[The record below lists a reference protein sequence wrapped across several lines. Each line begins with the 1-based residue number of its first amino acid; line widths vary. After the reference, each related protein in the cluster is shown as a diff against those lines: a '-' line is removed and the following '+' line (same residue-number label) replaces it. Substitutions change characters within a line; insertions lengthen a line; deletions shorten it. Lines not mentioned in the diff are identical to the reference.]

1 MTWLAVGVGGG
12 AALGT
17 AANMFGAS
25 SASNAQEA
33 AAKAAI
39 NTNRPFLQRGYQ
51 ANEEL
56 GAMMGFDPS
65 RVEKRRWAKDIKN
78 DLKTG
83 ADWKSLGKQGQ
94 NALVQSELQK
104 QLDERSGKD
113 TYGFLNRRF
122 GMNDYQA
129 DPGYDF
135 RLSEGNKALERS
147 AAARGGVL
155 GGATQR
161 ALARFN
167 QDFASNEYMNA
178 YNRYAGDQTNM
189 YNRLAGMTGMGQQA
203 AQYIGNAQMQR
214 GDAQA
219 AGYMG
224 MANALSGG
232 LEQAG
237 GMAGMFGP
245 SGNIGARR

>member
-1 MTWLAVGVGGG
+1 MTWVAVGVGGA

-17 AANMFGAS
+17 GAQMFGAGK
-25 SASNAQEA
+25 ASDAQEA

-39 NTNRPFLQRGYQ
+39 NANRPFLQRGYQ

-78 DLKTG
+78 ELKAG
-83 ADWKSLGKQGQ
+83 ANWKSLDKAGK

-129 DPGYDF
+129 DPGYEF
-135 RLSEGNKALERS
+135 RLGEGVKALERS

-155 GGATQR
+155 GGAQQR
-161 ALARFN
+161 ALARFG
-167 QDFASNEYMNA
+167 QDYGSNEYLNA
-178 YNRYAGDQTNM
+178 YNRYNADQTNM
-189 YNRLAGMTGMGQQA
+189 YNRLANMAGMGQTA

-224 MANALSGG
+224 QANALSGG
-232 LEQAG
+232 LQQASG
-237 GMAGMFGP
+237 LAGMFGP
-245 SGNIGARR
+245 SGNMGMRR

>member
-1 MTWLAVGVGGG
+1 MTWV
-12 AALGT
+12 AAGT
-17 AANMFGAS
+17 AAVGTAGIGAWGAGK
-25 SASNAQEA
+25 ASDAQEA

-39 NTNRPFLQRGYQ
+39 NANRPFLQRGYQ

-78 DLKTG
+78 ELKLG
-83 ADWKSLGKQGQ
+83 ANWKSLGKQGQ

-104 QLDERSGKD
+104 KLDARSGKD

-122 GMNDYQA
+122 GMGDYQA

-167 QDFASNEYMNA
+167 QDFAANEYMNA
-178 YNRYAGDQTNM
+178 YNRYTGDQTNM
-189 YNRLAGMTGMGQQA
+189 YNRLAGLTDAGQQA

-224 MANALSGG
+224 TANALSGALNQG
-232 LEQAG
+232 A
-237 GMAGMFGP
+237 GMAGMFAGP
-245 SGNIGARR
+245 SSNMRLK